1 MYQSKSLIQE
11 IAVCKELTIAPLCA
25 APSILSVILFD
36 IISVR
41 IWLVKCAVIVY
52 LLLLSLSLSLSFVY
66 LFVNGVRIQ
75 LGGGAVIVCSSRF
88 LCCFKWCANL
98 ACFHCV
104 SSLLLSVSVLE
115 TNSVLHEAVSQLS
128 LPTVEEFTVPESE
141 IEGPSLN
148 GQLMLPPDFHQ
159 SRQYPVLVY
168 VYGGPYSQ
176 QVS

>member
-1 MYQSKSLIQE
+1 MYKLVLS
-11 IAVCKELTIAPLCA
+11 
-25 APSILSVILFD
+25 LSVAPVSFVVLNG
-36 IISVR
+36 VR
-41 IWLVKCAVIVY
+41 IWLVLIVHH
-52 LLLLSLSLSLSFVY
+52 LSSSSLSPPPPLSLSLSLSFCM
-66 LFVNGVRIQ
+66 LFVNGLRIQ
-75 LGGGAVIVCSSRF
+75 LGAVIVCCSSF

>member
-1 MYQSKSLIQE
+1 MRHCVLFR
-11 IAVCKELTIAPLCA
+11 
-25 APSILSVILFD
+25 LSFLFD
-36 IISVR
+36 IVYKLVLSLSVAPVSFVVLNGVR
-41 IWLVKCAVIVY
+41 IWLVLIVHH
-52 LLLLSLSLSLSFVY
+52 LSSSSLSLSSSSSLSLSLSFCM
-66 LFVNGVRIQ
+66 LFVNGLRIQ
-75 LGGGAVIVCSSRF
+75 LGAVIVCCSSF
-88 LCCFKWCANL
+88 LQWCANL
-98 ACFHCV
+98 ACFNRAP
-104 SSLLLSVSVLE
+104 SLLFSVSVLE